1 MAEPD
6 NPSTNELAMHTQFER
21 NDSLFEKLSS
31 VLKWPCFFIALPKKH
46 EPKTGVPVRL
56 LETIKFDN
64 RHKYLIM
71 HHYGLKTLSKN
82 TIDAKLIRLIGSVL
96 AVIAIIRLWGLSQY
110 KILWWAILVLFI
122 LDWVTGETVKT
133 ASKDGSKGDVIKF
146 WVRPN
151 MFISPSC
158 LILSV
163 IGILLTFF

>member
-1 MAEPD
+1 
-6 NPSTNELAMHTQFER
+6 
-21 NDSLFEKLSS
+21 
-31 VLKWPCFFIALPKKH
+31 
-46 EPKTGVPVRL
+46 
-56 LETIKFDN
+56 
-64 RHKYLIM
+64 M